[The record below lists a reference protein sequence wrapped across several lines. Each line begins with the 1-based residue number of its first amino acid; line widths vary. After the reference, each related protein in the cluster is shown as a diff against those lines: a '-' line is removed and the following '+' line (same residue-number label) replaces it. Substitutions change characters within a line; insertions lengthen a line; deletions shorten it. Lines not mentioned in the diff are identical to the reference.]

1 MHTRLLAKLI
11 SEGILLK
18 DMNACLEGQTRT
30 LTRIVFA
37 IDVLHP
43 SHIERRVLTEAVLTM
58 YFMKS

>member
-1 MHTRLLAKLI
+1 MNTRLVAKRI

-18 DMNACLEGQTRT
+18 DMNACLEGQTRI

-43 SHIERRVLTEAVLTM
+43 PHVEQRVLTEAVLTM